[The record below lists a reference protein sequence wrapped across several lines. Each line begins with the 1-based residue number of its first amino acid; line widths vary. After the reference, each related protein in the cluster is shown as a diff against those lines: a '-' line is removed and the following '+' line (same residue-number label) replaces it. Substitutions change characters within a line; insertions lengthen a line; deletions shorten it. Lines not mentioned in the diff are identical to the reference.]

1 MENNLHQAP
10 AKPEVICSTL
20 RAVPEETHP
29 WFPDLE
35 ALFSDPR
42 SRLIDSLVKNDLYVL
57 LKKKGIEVQSTS
69 VNGHGTHE
77 GEHIWYDV
85 MAVGKEEVIPV
96 EVRVSLRTEDVTD
109 FLKRLAKF
117 KDWMRH
123 CRGWRILGAV
133 AYLEVEE
140 SAEVYAERQ
149 GLFVIRATGSSAG
162 IINRTDFRPKVFS

>member
-69 VNGHGTHE
+69 VNGHGTSQ
-77 GEHIWYDV
+77 
-85 MAVGKEEVIPV
+85 VIANPTCI
-96 EVRVSLRTEDVTD
+96 VRPDPFYSGRDCQ
-109 FLKRLAKF
+109 FRL
-117 KDWMRH
+117 
-123 CRGWRILGAV
+123 
-133 AYLEVEE
+133 
-140 SAEVYAERQ
+140 
-149 GLFVIRATGSSAG
+149 
-162 IINRTDFRPKVFS
+162 P

>member
-10 AKPEVICSTL
+10 ADPEVICSTL

-29 WFPDLE
+29 WFPELE

-77 GEHIWYDV
+77 GERIWYDV
-85 MAVGKEEVIPV
+85 RAVGKEEVIPV

-109 FLKRLAKF
+109 FLERLAKF
-117 KDWMRH
+117 NDWMRH
-123 CRGWRILGAV
+123 PKDWKILGAV

-140 SAEVYAERQ
+140 AAEVYAERQ
-149 GLFVIRATGSSAG
+149 GLFVIRATDSSAS
-162 IINRTDFRPKVFS
+162 IINDEKFVPRVF

>member
-1 MENNLHQAP
+1 MEINLHQAP
-10 AKPEVICSTL
+10 ANPEVICSTL

-77 GEHIWYDV
+77 GERIWYDV
-85 MAVGKEEVIPV
+85 LAVGKEEVIPV
-96 EVRVSLRTEDVTD
+96 EVRASLRTEDVTD
-109 FLKRLAKF
+109 FLERLAKF

-123 CRGWRILGAV
+123 CRGLRILGAV

-149 GLFVIRATGSSAG
+149 GLFVIRATDSSAG
-162 IINRTDFRPKVFS
+162 IINDEKFVPRVF